1 MPRHHPP
8 NHRQRHLRSALLSA
22 CVAALGGCSIL
33 DPKPDEEVQAE
44 ALYQTAKTSLQ
55 SGYYS
60 AAIENYRKLETTF
73 PFSRHSQAALL
84 ENAYAHYK
92 IEDNETATVMA
103 ERFIKNNPNHP
114 NLDYAYYLQGLSW
127 FNYGRN
133 LLNKIVPRDR
143 TTKDPRPLMESF
155 LAFKYLH
162 ENFRE
167 SAYRESAG
175 THLIVLRNLLAI
187 YEMRVAGFYLRQGSY
202 VAAVNRIKYMLEQY
216 DGAQNTPDALYLM
229 ADAYRRLGADDL
241 ADDAIKVLVHNYPD
255 YLDADMK
262 PVGAATRET
271 RRGWMASLNRLADS
285 LLDKLNLKARH

>member
-1 MPRHHPP
+1 
-8 NHRQRHLRSALLSA
+8 LLAALLPA
-22 CVAALGGCSIL
+22 YFAALAGCSVF
-33 DPKPDEEVQAE
+33 DPRPDEEVQAE

-92 IEDNETATVMA
+92 IEDSETATVMT

-114 NLDYAYYLQGLSW
+114 NLDYAYYLKGLAW

-155 LAFKYLH
+155 MAFRHLH
-162 ENFRE
+162 ENFPE
-167 SAYRESAG
+167 STYRDSAG
-175 THLIVLRNLLAI
+175 AHLVVLRNLLAI

-216 DGAQNTPDALYLM
+216 DGAQNTPDGLYLM
-229 ADAYRRLGADDL
+229 ADAYRRLGADDR
-241 ADDAIKVLVHNYPD
+241 ADDTIRVLMHNYPD
-255 YLDADMK
+255 YLGADMK
-262 PVGAATRET
+262 PVGALAREG
-271 RRGWMASLNRLADS
+271 RRGWMAALNRLADS

>member
-1 MPRHHPP
+1 MPRHHTRH
-8 NHRQRHLRSALLSA
+8 HRQLRLPGALLPA
-22 CVAALGGCSIL
+22 CLALGGCSIL
-33 DPKPDEEVQAE
+33 EPKPDEDVQAE

-84 ENAYAHYK
+84 ETAYAHYK
-92 IEDNETATVMA
+92 IEDNETATVMTG
-103 ERFIKNNPNHP
+103 RFIKNNPNHP
-114 NLDYAYYLQGLSW
+114 NLDYAYYLQGLAW

-155 LAFKYLH
+155 AAFKHLH
-162 ENFRE
+162 ENFPE
-167 SAYRESAG
+167 SSYHDSAG
-175 THLIVLRNLLAI
+175 THLVVLRNLLAI

-229 ADAYRRLGADDL
+229 AGAYRRLGADDL
-241 ADDAIKVLVHNYPD
+241 TDDTIKVLTHNYPD
-255 YLDADMK
+255 YLGADMK
-262 PVGAATRET
+262 PVGAPARE
-271 RRGWMASLNRLADS
+271 RRGWMDALNRLADS
-285 LLDKLNLKARH
+285 LLDKLNLKARN